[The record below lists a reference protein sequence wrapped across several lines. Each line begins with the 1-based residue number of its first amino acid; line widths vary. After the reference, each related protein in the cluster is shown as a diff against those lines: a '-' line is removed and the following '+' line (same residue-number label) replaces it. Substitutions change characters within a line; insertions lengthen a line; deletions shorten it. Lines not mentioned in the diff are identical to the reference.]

1 MCRSPKCA
9 GRAGWR
15 RWWRVKRS
23 YLPRP
28 SLPGTAPGAQI
39 PAGLQC
45 WAGDS
50 KCARASGG
58 PARSKCEDIS
68 VKPDRQTANC
78 KREILP
84 FGHEKV
90 STSLNRK
97 QRTRFKC
104 KTKTLST
111 CFTNCRAIYSWTSF
125 QVFKMNMGSDAE
137 KRHQLQWIHLLVL
150 I

>member
-1 MCRSPKCA
+1 M
-9 GRAGWR
+9 
-15 RWWRVKRS
+15 KRS

-68 VKPDRQTANC
+68 VKPDRLQIAKGNFC
-78 KREILP
+78 PLAMKRL
-84 FGHEKV
+84 
-90 STSLNRK
+90 STSLENKELDLNAK
-97 QRTRFKC
+97 QR
-104 KTKTLST
+104 
-111 CFTNCRAIYSWTSF
+111 SF
-125 QVFKMNMGSDAE
+125 QPASQIVEQFIAE
-137 KRHQLQWIHLLVL
+137 LHFRSSK
-150 I
+150 